1 MDWENNQF
9 HQAEE
14 LYEAVNEAYPDSDIS
29 LTGHCLGGGL
39 AQYVAAR
46 QDVSGMTRLMQ
57 QEQKMRSIHGR
68 LQQDWIGTS
77 ATELTRKM
85 QSFMEGASAKLTE
98 LEAHKEELMRYIRK
112 MEEADREDRSR
123 VL

>member
-1 MDWENNQF
+1 M
-9 HQAEE
+9 
-14 LYEAVNEAYPDSDIS
+14 
-29 LTGHCLGGGL
+29 GGGL